1 VPQKKKKCKQVMLKG
16 RALTGEE
23 KEVKKVNTADVLSTQ

>member
-23 KEVKKVNTADVLSTQ
+23 KEGSKEGEYG